1 MLEVPSSRALNPSQ
15 FESEPS
21 PAATLGVGVLCTPG
35 AELLLTSFFL
45 ELPCLSEVGLL
56 PQAQREV
63 FLQLTQSKLGQSLL
77 FSRPAGQGSFLGC
90 AERQLRGWLGRGGG
104 E

>member
-21 PAATLGVGVLCTPG
+21 PAAAFGVGVLCTPR
-35 AELLLTSFFL
+35 AELLLTSFLL

-56 PQAQREV
+56 SQAQREA
-63 FLQLTQSKLGQSLL
+63 FLQLTIKVGAKPAVLKACWTGLL
-77 FSRPAGQGSFLGC
+77 PGVC
-90 AERQLRGWLGRGGG
+90 
-104 E
+104 

>member
-21 PAATLGVGVLCTPG
+21 PAAALGVAVLCTPG
-35 AELLLTSFFL
+35 AELLLTSFLL

-56 PQAQREV
+56 PQAQREA
-63 FLQLTQSKLGQSLL
+63 FLQLTIKVGAK
-77 FSRPAGQGSFLGC
+77 PAVLRACWTGFLPGVC
-90 AERQLRGWLGRGGG
+90 
-104 E
+104 